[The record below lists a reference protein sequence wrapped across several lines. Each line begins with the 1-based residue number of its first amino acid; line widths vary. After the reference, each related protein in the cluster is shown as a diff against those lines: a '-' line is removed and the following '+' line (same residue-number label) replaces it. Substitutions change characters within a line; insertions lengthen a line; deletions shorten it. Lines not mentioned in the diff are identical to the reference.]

1 MRIYL
6 VVILISM
13 SIGSGAATQAKRY
26 QDAAQ
31 TALQSQ
37 LSKEGKECAEAAN
50 TYEQNLCLDKAE
62 SRTEHDF
69 DVFYQNLLALLNGES
84 ADQQKLKEAQ
94 AQWTQYKDKTCD
106 AIDALYKGGTIRSL
120 AVMRCEIEITRSRMR
135 DLDYLY
141 ETILHH

>member
-6 VVILISM
+6 VSILISL
-13 SIGSGAATQAKRY
+13 SIGSAAATQAKRH

-31 TALQSQ
+31 AALQSQ
-37 LSKEGKECAEAAN
+37 LAKEGMECAQPAN

-69 DVFYQNLLALLNGES
+69 EVFYQNLLALLDAES
-84 ADQQKLKEAQ
+84 ADQQRLKEAQ
-94 AQWTQYKDKTCD
+94 IQWTQYKDKTCD
-106 AIDALYKGGTIRSL
+106 AIDALYKGGTIRSS

-141 ETILHH
+141 ETVLHH